1 MVATLQAKPVAHIV
15 VGFRGHSVPAASCA
29 ALFLKSAWLKFV
41 VCMFYLPNV
50 ARLNVLLLNNNP
62 WEPRED
68 RCFSS
73 IYVLAATFHSPM
85 IARFVKQLN

>member
-15 VGFRGHSVPAASCA
+15 VGFRGHSVPAAARHFFSS
-29 ALFLKSAWLKFV
+29 LP
-41 VCMFYLPNV
+41 VC
-50 ARLNVLLLNNNP
+50 VLCMYVRTPKPGTPEHTVLLNNDP

-73 IYVLAATFHSPM
+73 IYVLAATFHST
-85 IARFVKQLN
+85 IEIR